1 MHKRMS
7 PHGDYDYMGESIN
20 LVENFN
26 VKKVTFNCE
35 LYNDLENELIK
46 VLDKR
51 KISYYSCVKELN

>member
-1 MHKRMS
+1 MS